1 MVKTKDELIKLLS
14 DYISK
19 LKNTIKIEKVL
30 LFGSYARGE
39 ALKTSDVDLAIV
51 SEDFNKMNFFERLEF
66 LNKYWNYDI
75 GADILGYTP
84 EEFEDLS
91 GKISFVSEIVKTS
104 IDITDICSKR
114 N

>member
-1 MVKTKDELIKLLS
+1 MVKTKDELIKLIA
-14 DYISK
+14 DYINK
-19 LKNTIKIEKVL
+19 LKKGIKINKVI

-66 LNKYWNYDI
+66 LNKNWNYDI

-84 EEFEDLS
+84 EEFEDLAN
-91 GKISFVSEIVKTS
+91 KISFVSEIVKTG
-104 IDITDICSKR
+104 IDITSLCI
-114 N
+114 